1 MGKMVKITLLLAS
14 TLTVMAGAA
23 IAPALPTITSYF
35 ADVPQVELLTK
46 LLLTLPAL
54 FIALFSPVIGYL
66 LDRFGKM
73 AIFQSSMLLYVIAGS
88 AGFVLSDLPLLLV
101 SRALLGISV
110 AGVMTTAVTLAGDYF
125 DGEERNKF
133 LGTQAAVMAFGGTV
147 FVTFSGLLA
156 DIGWRFPFLI
166 YTLALPI
173 LVLVRIYLTEPEPA
187 DPQEEGAVNGIRDM
201 GDKIPALALIY
212 TTAFIGMVA
221 FYVIPVQSPFLLKE
235 IGAERPS
242 MQSVGLIGAT
252 IMAATMAQNYARIVR
267 FLGFRGVFAL
277 CFGLMA
283 VGFIITALAQQY
295 YQAVI
300 GLFLAGGGAGLMM
313 PNSNTWLMQLSP
325 PSMRGRFMGAMTMA
339 IFFGQFFSPIFF
351 QPLVR
356 FQGLQSAHLS
366 GGLFLLG
373 MAIVYV
379 INSIYQSRKEG

>member
-23 IAPALPTITSYF
+23 IAPALPTISVHF
-35 ADVPQVELLTK
+35 AEVPRVDLLTK

-73 AIFQSSMLLYVIAGS
+73 SIFQASMLLYIVAGS
-88 AGFVLSDLPLLLV
+88 AGFVLSSLPLLLV
-101 SRALLGISV
+101 SRALLGIAV

-125 DGEERNKF
+125 EGEERNKF

-156 DIGWRFPFLI
+156 DFGWRFPFLI
-166 YTLALPI
+166 YTLALPVLI
-173 LVLVRIYLTEPEPA
+173 LVRFYLTEPEVSDEQKQDA
-187 DPQEEGAVNGIRDM
+187 LNGNKSL
-201 GDKIPALALIY
+201 GDKVPALILIY
-212 TTAFIGMVA
+212 ATAFLGMVA
-221 FYVIPVQSPFLLKE
+221 FYLIPVQSPFLLKE

-242 MQSVGLIGAT
+242 MQSVGLVLAT
-252 IMAATMAQNYARIVR
+252 IMAALMAQNYARLLR
-267 FLGFRGVFAL
+267 FLGYRGIFAF
-277 CFGLMA
+277 CFGIMA
-283 VGFIITALAQQY
+283 VGFIITATAGQY

-300 GLFLAGGGAGLMM
+300 GLFLAGGGAGLLM

-339 IFFGQFFSPIFF
+339 IFLGQFFSPVFF

-356 FQGLQSAHLS
+356 IQGLQGAHLT

-373 MAIVYV
+373 MAVLYV
-379 INSIYQSRKEG
+379 INGIYQARK